1 MLWFYFLCF
10 VFNSKTIF
18 SAFSSYPSPGRI
30 HTSAKT
36 PFIQSC
42 ISQRKR
48 NNILKGLIWEWYHL
62 NVLQW
67 VSQAETSGLVEV
79 NSMPGGCDGDG
90 SMNNRGTRWVEIQAA
105 AVTWTQPRWR
115 KHETGAIHWVKRT
128 TKASGSRQKQAGG
141 QRAHLEWI
149 PGTAMHSTSS

>member
-1 MLWFYFLCF
+1 MLWMVVVLVLFSLFCF
-10 VFNSKTIF
+10 SV
-18 SAFSSYPSPGRI
+18 FSSYPSPGRI
-30 HTSAKT
+30 HRSAKT

-48 NNILKGLIWEWYHL
+48 NNIIKGLIWEWHHL

-67 VSQAETSGLVEV
+67 VSQAETSQLVEV

-90 SMNNRGTRWVEIQAA
+90 SMSNRGTRWVEIQAA
-105 AVTWTQPRWR
+105 AVTWTQPCRR

-128 TKASGSRQKQAGG
+128 TRASGSRQTQAGG

-149 PGTAMHSTSS
+149 PGTPMHSTSS